1 MEYEY
6 DDSVHLHLDYF
17 GTECDMESIAYKRK
31 NEDVWDVYF
40 NFGVYGIQKDDV
52 ELGRFMDEYA
62 GYYVFSVHARDLSWE
77 FGSAQFEE
85 WVLKNR
91 IVEKTLQKQEEFC
104 DWISHLII
112 YFCGRIF
119 YYANAYLPI
128 RKEKHP

>member
-52 ELGRFMDEYA
+52 ELGDLWTNMLVITFFLYMLAILA
-62 GYYVFSVHARDLSWE
+62 GNLEVPS
-77 FGSAQFEE
+77 
-85 WVLKNR
+85 LKSG
-91 IVEKTLQKQEEFC
+91 F
-104 DWISHLII
+104 
-112 YFCGRIF
+112 
-119 YYANAYLPI
+119 
-128 RKEKHP
+128 

>member
-6 DDSVHLHLDYF
+6 DDSVHLYLDYF

-62 GYYVFSVHARDLSWE
+62 GYYVFLYMLAILVGNLEVPS
-77 FGSAQFEE
+77 
-85 WVLKNR
+85 LKSG
-91 IVEKTLQKQEEFC
+91 F
-104 DWISHLII
+104 
-112 YFCGRIF
+112 
-119 YYANAYLPI
+119 
-128 RKEKHP
+128 

>member
-40 NFGVYGIQKDDV
+40 NFGVYGIQKGDV
-52 ELGRFMDEYA
+52 ELGRFMDGYA
-62 GYYVFSVHARDLSWE
+62 GYYVFCVHARDLSWE

-91 IVEKTLQKQEEFC
+91 IVEKMLQK
-104 DWISHLII
+104 
-112 YFCGRIF
+112 
-119 YYANAYLPI
+119 
-128 RKEKHP
+128 

>member
-17 GTECDMESIAYKRK
+17 GQNVIWNRSYKRK

-62 GYYVFSVHARDLSWE
+62 GYYVFLYMLAILLGIWKCPV
-77 FGSAQFEE
+77 
-85 WVLKNR
+85 
-91 IVEKTLQKQEEFC
+91 
-104 DWISHLII
+104 
-112 YFCGRIF
+112 
-119 YYANAYLPI
+119 
-128 RKEKHP
+128 

>member
-62 GYYVFSVHARDLSWE
+62 SVITFFLYMLAILVGNLEVPS
-77 FGSAQFEE
+77 
-85 WVLKNR
+85 LKSG
-91 IVEKTLQKQEEFC
+91 F
-104 DWISHLII
+104 
-112 YFCGRIF
+112 
-119 YYANAYLPI
+119 
-128 RKEKHP
+128 

>member
-1 MEYEY
+1 M
-6 DDSVHLHLDYF
+6 
-17 GTECDMESIAYKRK
+17 IAYIYILIISGQNVIWNRLLMRK

-62 GYYVFSVHARDLSWE
+62 GHYVFSVHARDLSWE

-91 IVEKTLQKQEEFC
+91 IVEKTLQK
-104 DWISHLII
+104 
-112 YFCGRIF
+112 
-119 YYANAYLPI
+119 
-128 RKEKHP
+128 